1 MCIPVQDEDYEQQDK
16 RGCQLNLKAH
26 RLRLLKRKRLKTEK
40 WGVCGRNLHVFRPK
54 ALSEEAT
61 YVLTNNVKVLI

>member
-40 WGVCGRNLHVFRPK
+40 EGSAREKSPEF
-54 ALSEEAT
+54 S
-61 YVLTNNVKVLI
+61 VLLLTVKKCLFCLFK